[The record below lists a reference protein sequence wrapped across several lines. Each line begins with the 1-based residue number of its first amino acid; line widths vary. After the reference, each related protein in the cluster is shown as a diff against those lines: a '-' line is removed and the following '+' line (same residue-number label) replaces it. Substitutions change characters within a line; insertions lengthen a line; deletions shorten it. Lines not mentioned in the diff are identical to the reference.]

1 MWCSMQMIISS
12 CDEMVSNEILGEI
25 DVDEFIIICQP
36 TKTKIMKDVQIEEVI
51 LDFQEKK

>member
-1 MWCSMQMIISS
+1 MQMIISS